1 MKDAIRFAARHENVA
16 GVTGDNLLLS
26 GYLGTALLCCDEL
39 LCLPQADTNS
49 IIEEIRY

>member
-1 MKDAIRFAARHENVA
+1 MQDAIRFAARHESVA

-39 LCLPQADTNS
+39 LCLPRADTNS